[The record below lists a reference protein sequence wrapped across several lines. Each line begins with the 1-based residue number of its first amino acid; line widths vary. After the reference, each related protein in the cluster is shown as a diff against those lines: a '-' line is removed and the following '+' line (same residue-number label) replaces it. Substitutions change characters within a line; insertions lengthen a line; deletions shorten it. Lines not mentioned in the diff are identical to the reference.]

1 MPDTAERWR
10 AFLSA
15 LTDEELE
22 RYRHIVG
29 DQIARELQHGWQQV
43 ALAALALIAAIWFT
57 SGLIFGV
64 YWASAILLLGL
75 AAALGYW
82 PYRRAKSRQ
91 LWQSHSVAVE
101 AEQARRRGASRE
113 GGAD

>member
-1 MPDTAERWR
+1 MPNTAERWR

-22 RYRHIVG
+22 GYRRIVG
-29 DQIARELQHGWQQV
+29 DQIGRELEHGWLQI
-43 ALAALALIAAIWFT
+43 ALVGLALIVAIWFT

-64 YWASAILLLGL
+64 YWAFAILLLGL

-91 LWQSHSVAVE
+91 LWQSHSLAVE
-101 AEQARRRGASRE
+101 AEQARRRSVSRE
-113 GGAD
+113 GGAE